1 MGHLTVAELAQAE
14 IFLLKKVQEEEFSS
28 ELKCL
33 SKGETVAPNSKLK
46 CLNPFLDRYGVLRV
60 HGRVRY
66 ANISFN
72 SKFPII
78 LPKGHNLTEFILES
92 YHKRYFHL
100 GPTAMLHYIRQKFW
114 PFPGKTTCRKIV
126 HDCIK
131 CFKVKP
137 VGVEQLIN
145 G

>member
-33 SKGETVAPNSKLK
+33 SKGETVAPNSKLI
-46 CLNPFLDRYGVLRV
+46 CLNPFLHRDGVLRV
-60 HGRVRY
+60 NVRIRY

-78 LPKGHNLTEFILES
+78 LPKSHKLTKLILES

-100 GPTAMLHYIRQKFW
+100 GPTALLLYVGLKFW
-114 PFPGKTTCRKIV
+114 PVQCKTTYKKIV
-126 HDCIK
+126 HDCIN
-131 CFKVKP
+131 CFQVR
-137 VGVEQLIN
+137 QACRN
-145 G
+145 